1 MISIAFTTWTVASQ
15 PGSSPSPLA
24 AGYAPVGT
32 IDGDTLFARLVN
44 GPTPTVYIMST
55 GPGRERCH
63 GSGSATP
70 GTLLCQSTMRGTT
83 AFVFVV
89 AREVDRVELTTD
101 GGPVTLVGMGYA
113 PGPRLAFGT
122 VRGTTAPKVT
132 SVRFY
137 GQDGK
142 QLPASPPHP

>member
-1 MISIAFTTWTVASQ
+1 MAVLLIAIALTSWTVASR

-32 IDGDTLFARLVN
+32 IDGDTLFAKLVN
-44 GPTPTVYIMST
+44 EPTPTVHIMST

-63 GSGSATP
+63 ASGSATP
-70 GTLLCQSTMRGTT
+70 GTLLCRSTMRGTT

-89 AREVDRVELTTD
+89 AREVYRVELTTD
-101 GGPVTLVGMGYA
+101 SGPVTLVGMGYA
-113 PGPRLAFGT
+113 PGPRLAFGF
-122 VRGTTAPKVT
+122 VRGTTAPTVT

-137 GQDGK
+137 GND
-142 QLPASPPHP
+142 HP